1 MIDGVQDPDRLGI
14 CVDTCHIFAAGYS
27 ISTEKDYQATIRAL
41 GKVVGITLVRAFHL
55 NDSLKPLG
63 SRVDRHAHIGK
74 GCLGLEPFRLLI
86 NDRRFRNRPMLLE
99 TAKEEGDNAEMD
111 RVNLETLRGLVA
123 AQ

>member
-1 MIDGVQDPDRLGI
+1 MAHLRLR
-14 CVDTCHIFAAGYS
+14 V
-27 ISTEKDYQATIRAL
+27 
-41 GKVVGITLVRAFHL
+41 FHV

-74 GCLGLEPFRLLI
+74 GCLGLEPFRLLV

-99 TAKEEGDNAEMD
+99 TAKEEGENGDMD

-123 AQ
+123 ANGPG